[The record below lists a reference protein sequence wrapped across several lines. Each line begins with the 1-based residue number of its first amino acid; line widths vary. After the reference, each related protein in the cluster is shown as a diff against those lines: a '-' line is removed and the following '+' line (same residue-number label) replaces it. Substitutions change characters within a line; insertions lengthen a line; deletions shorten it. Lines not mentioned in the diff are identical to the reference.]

1 MKNTYVVILAGGK
14 GTRMAT
20 ELPKVLVEVAGQS
33 LISRVLDAVEKSSI
47 ANKPVVVVGYKA
59 DLVQNALADRA
70 SYVFQSQQLGTGH
83 AVKVTQAFLNNKAS
97 SIIVLYGDH
106 PLISPTMLDKL
117 MTEHHQ
123 NGDVITLATAIVPD
137 FNDWRSA
144 FLHFGR
150 IERGSSGE
158 ITDIIEYKDAD
169 DRQRLITEVNPG
181 YYCFRADWLW
191 PRLIGLSNN
200 NAQREYY
207 LTDLIAA
214 AFKEKQKLSAINIA
228 PHEAL
233 GINSREQL
241 EIVENYIRSLE

>member
-1 MKNTYVVILAGGK
+1 
-14 GTRMAT
+14 MAS

-33 LISRVLDAVEKSSI
+33 LISRVLEAVEKSSI
-47 ANKPVVVVGYKA
+47 PNKPVVVVGYRA
-59 DLVQNALADRA
+59 ELVQKALADRA
-70 SYVFQSQQLGTGH
+70 DYVLQSQQLGTGH
-83 AVKVTQAFLNNKAS
+83 AVKVTKAFLNNKAS

-106 PLISPTMLDKL
+106 PLISPSMLDKL
-117 MTEHHQ
+117 MAEHHQ
-123 NGDVITLATAIVPD
+123 NNDVITLATTVVSD
-137 FNDWRSA
+137 FNDWRCA
-144 FLHFGR
+144 FSHFGR

-158 ITDIIEYKDAD
+158 VTDIIEYKDAD

-191 PRLIGLSNN
+191 PRLIELSNN

-214 AFKEKQKLSAINIA
+214 AFKEKQKLSAINIS

-241 EIVENYIRSLE
+241 EIVEDYLQSLT

>member
-1 MKNTYVVILAGGK
+1 
-14 GTRMAT
+14 
-20 ELPKVLVEVAGQS
+20 
-33 LISRVLDAVEKSSI
+33 
-47 ANKPVVVVGYKA
+47 
-59 DLVQNALADRA
+59 
-70 SYVFQSQQLGTGH
+70 
-83 AVKVTQAFLNNKAS
+83 
-97 SIIVLYGDH
+97 
-106 PLISPTMLDKL
+106 MLDKL

-207 LTDLIAA
+207 LTDLVKL
-214 AFKEKQKLSAINIA
+214 AFEQKVNMSSVEIEPKEAV
-228 PHEAL
+228 
-233 GINSREQL
+233 GINTL
-241 EIVENYIRSLE
+241 ENLQIANQIFSYEN